1 VAVINMSRA
10 FRALSRVCLLAFV
23 LLAATS
29 GHAQTRSAT
38 GQNIFPV
45 FEGWLANPDGTF
57 DMLFGYVNRN
67 YEEVLD
73 IPVGP
78 NNSVEPGGPD
88 QGQPS
93 HFFPRRSMFT
103 FRVRVPKDFGNKEV
117 VWSLTIRGKTEKA
130 YATLKPEYILD
141 KLMMMKNDGGFG
153 ERPEETKNEA
163 PLVRV
168 EGSLTRTA
176 KVGQPLSLSAFVL
189 DDGIPEA
196 RQSVRSGGDGGSVI
210 ATGGLRAGW
219 FVYRGVGP
227 VSFAPAHG
235 HPGPKP
241 YGNSAGAVRIGKPLL
256 PPLRPAADGSVTA
269 SATFGEPGSYTLQFM
284 AHDGGLASTQNVTV
298 TVTP

>member
-1 VAVINMSRA
+1 MSWI
-10 FRALSRVCLLAFV
+10 LLRCRSAAWLIVFM
-23 LLAATS
+23 LLGTGA
-29 GHAQTRSAT
+29 GHAQARYET

-88 QGQPS
+88 QGQPT

-103 FRVRVPKDFGNKEV
+103 FRVRVPKDFGKKEV

-130 YATLKPEYILD
+130 YATLKAEYILD
-141 KLMMMKNDGGFG
+141 KQMMMKNDGGFG
-153 ERPEETKNEA
+153 ERPEEVKNEA
-163 PLVRV
+163 PIVRV
-168 EGSLTRTA
+168 EGGLARTV
-176 KVGQPLSLSAFVL
+176 KVGQALPLTAFVV

-196 RQSVRSGGDGGSVI
+196 RQSIRSGGDGGPVV

-219 FVYRGVGP
+219 FVYRGAGQ
-227 VSFAPAHG
+227 VSFAPLHG

-241 YGNSAGAVRIGKPLL
+241 YGSSAGAVRPRAPAP

-269 SATFGEPGSYTLQFM
+269 AATFGEPGSYTLQFM
-284 AHDGGLASTQNVTV
+284 AHDGGLAAVQNVTV
-298 TVTP
+298 NVTP